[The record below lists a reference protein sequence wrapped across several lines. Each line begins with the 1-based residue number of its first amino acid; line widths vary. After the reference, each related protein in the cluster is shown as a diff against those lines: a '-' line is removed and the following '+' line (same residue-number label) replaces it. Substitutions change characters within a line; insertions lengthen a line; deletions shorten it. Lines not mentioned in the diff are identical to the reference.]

1 MESFGK
7 TKSNNYPSDKSNRVR
22 KVNAGNGNNMV
33 GMFRF
38 ADEAQM
44 GGLSSLMT
52 CGDVKPKL
60 ADNNSID
67 GEDFDYHG
75 ECAYKVTL
83 KICFIGIHLGTM

>member
-7 TKSNNYPSDKSNRVR
+7 AKAITYPSDKLNRVR
-22 KVNAGNGNNMV
+22 KSNASHGNNMV

-60 ADNNSID
+60 MDNNSMHGD
-67 GEDFDYHG
+67 DFDYHG
-75 ECAYKVTL
+75 E
-83 KICFIGIHLGTM
+83 